1 MGRKN
6 RRAANL
12 EVEFGDLTVQDDAE
26 VADGEEVAE
35 EEQVVIY
42 TEDDIPAILEGLR
55 STDEETD
62 AFDKATQSLTS
73 IVENQSTTLA
83 SAHIIPVIPTLL
95 EIIGRTHAKDES
107 RRSSILDVLCA
118 IAESPIDG
126 GRRAIE
132 AQLDTLVGMLKVA
145 ETMDQYSLVNLLE
158 VLLEGAGESEENEV
172 LESRLVD
179 LLKGQIYVGV
189 EDVKADE
196 LVPGDGGARKFA
208 LHAIEVFEM
217 ALVREKEHLRDVS
230 LRAGALDFLIL
241 AAITDKSDPA
251 AEPPAP
257 APNGDDGGAEPVTNS
272 QLRLAAISCLTEVYT
287 RIVDGVVTASSL
299 PVDRDPSTYDRT
311 SKLYLQSLVVVPLLD
326 LVDGADAAVSDA
338 VVEFL
343 YGYHAYEPSEE
354 QAGPVVSLLEFIW
367 AHEGAMRR
375 IISKLALE
383 STPAESADVGGVT
396 HSQTEWL
403 LSVLV
408 SKDEKTV
415 VSGFKDFWESGL
427 KDDGETR
434 RVKRQLEDRVLSTG
448 RRPLLESVKGA
459 AVKSM
464 PPKESSSS
472 MQDPLGSDL

>member
-42 TEDDIPAILEGLR
+42 TEDDISAILEGLR

-73 IVENQSTTLA
+73 IVQHQPATLA
-83 SAHIIPVIPTLL
+83 YTHIVPVIPTLL
-95 EIIGRTHAKDES
+95 DIISGTHARDES

-118 IAESPIDG
+118 IAEAPIDA
-126 GRRAIE
+126 GRKALE

-158 VLLEGAGESEENEV
+158 VLLEGAGEGEENEV

-189 EDVKADE
+189 EDGKANE
-196 LVPGDGGARKFA
+196 LVPEDGGTRKVA
-208 LHAIEVFEM
+208 LRAVEVFEM
-217 ALVREKEHLRDVS
+217 VLVREKEHLRDVS

-287 RIVDGVVTASSL
+287 RFVDEVITATSLPSSL

-354 QAGPVVSLLEFIW
+354 QAGHVVSLLEFIW

-375 IISKLALE
+375 IISKLASE
-383 STPAESADVGGVT
+383 SMPAEGADVGGVT
-396 HSQTEWL
+396 HTSQTEWL

-415 VSGFKDFWESGL
+415 VNGFKDFWKSGL
-427 KDDGETR
+427 KDDPETR
-434 RVKRQLEDRVLSTG
+434 RVKGQLEDRVLSTG
-448 RRPLLESVKGA
+448 GRPLLESVKGV

-464 PPKESSSS
+464 PPK
-472 MQDPLGSDL
+472 

>member
-6 RRAANL
+6 RRAADL
-12 EVEFGDLTVQDDAE
+12 EVEFGDLTVEDDAE
-26 VADGEEVAE
+26 VADGEEGAE

-42 TEDDIPAILEGLR
+42 TEDDISAILEGLR
-55 STDEETD
+55 STDEESD
-62 AFDKATQSLTS
+62 AFDKAAQSLTS

-83 SAHIIPVIPTLL
+83 STHIIPVIPTLL
-95 EIIGRTHAKDES
+95 EIIAQTHAKDES

-126 GRRAIE
+126 GRRALE
-132 AQLDTLVGMLKVA
+132 TQLDTLVGMLSVA

-158 VLLEGAGESEENEV
+158 VLLEGAGESEENEI

-189 EDVKADE
+189 EDWKADE
-196 LVPGDGGARKFA
+196 LVPGDGGARKDA
-208 LHAIEVFEM
+208 LRAVEVFEM
-217 ALVREKEHLRDVS
+217 VLVREKEHLRDVS

-251 AEPPAP
+251 AEPPAS

-287 RIVDGVVTASSL
+287 RIVDGVITATSLPSSL

-311 SKLYLQSLVVVPLLD
+311 SRLYFQSLVVVPLLD

-343 YGYHAYEPSEE
+343 YGYHTYEPSEE
-354 QAGPVVSLLEFIW
+354 QDGHVVSLLEFIW
-367 AHEGAMRR
+367 AHEGAMHS
-375 IISKLALE
+375 IISKLASE
-383 STPAESADVGGVT
+383 STPAEGADAGGVT

-415 VSGFKDFWESGL
+415 VTGFEDFWERGL
-427 KDDGETR
+427 KEG
-434 RVKRQLEDRVLSTG
+434 QLEDRVLGTG
-448 RRPLLESVKGA
+448 GRPLLESVKGA
-459 AVKSM
+459 AMKSM
-464 PPKESSSS
+464 PPK
-472 MQDPLGSDL
+472 